1 MTADFPRAQQLA
13 ATADSDRDAICHSAR
28 ALAFSAIAVQVS
40 DRRSSGS
47 APAIGARAPAAPAKR
62 MGDAAADAAFE
73 ARLRAALSKFVAVKP
88 AATVAPPRAAKLAHC
103 ASVAAYVAA
112 FGCRAVRVAAARAG
126 VGRRLV
132 ATRAIAADAF
142 VFAERP
148 AHGLTVADRGDKAA
162 NAAAFAA
169 AACAARRPPLVDLLL
184 DLARARAA
192 DPLAGA
198 YLANAMELEP
208 TEECGVF
215 PLAAMCNHACDAN
228 CAYAVDA
235 DGSTLYLQATRPI
248 AAGDELTLSYVAC
261 LGETRST
268 RARRD
273 ALKRSFGFDC
283 ACPRCA
289 ADDPPG
295 GDPPP
300 AKRRRRVPGS

>member
-1 MTADFPRAQQLA
+1 
-13 ATADSDRDAICHSAR
+13 
-28 ALAFSAIAVQVS
+28 
-40 DRRSSGS
+40 
-47 APAIGARAPAAPAKR
+47 

-88 AATVAPPRAAKLAHC
+88 AATVAPPRAAKLARC

-132 ATRAIAADAF
+132 ATRDVAEDAF
-142 VFAERP
+142 LFAERP
-148 AHGLTVADRGDKAA
+148 VLKVADSGAKAA

-169 AACAARRPPLVDLLL
+169 AARRTRRPALVALLL

-198 YLANAMELEP
+198 YAANAMELEP
-208 TEECGVF
+208 TDEVGVF
-215 PLAAMCNHACDAN
+215 PLADMCNHACDAN
-228 CAYAVDA
+228 CAYAVDD
-235 DGSTLYLQATRPI
+235 DGATLYLQATRPI
-248 AAGDELTLSYVAC
+248 AAGDELTLSYVAYI
-261 LGETRST
+261 GETRST

-273 ALKRSFGFDC
+273 ALRRSFGFDC

-289 ADDPPG
+289 ADDPPPRG
-295 GDPPP
+295 APPP
-300 AKRRRRVPGS
+300 AKRRRRLSGDSS